1 MPPPFSSGGE
11 RPKICT
17 HFAAA
22 KEEEE
27 EEGKATVDVSKKE
40 REDGRERVME
50 SVFGSFR
57 WEVGPSHRRRLWIER
72 GRGGG
77 GPFINRRAKGGKDTD
92 GADFSWGKKKKK
104 VLVFQLNFFLHSLR
118 N

>member
-1 MPPPFSSGGE
+1 MPLPFSSGGE

-17 HFAAA
+17 NFAAA
-22 KEEEE
+22 KEEEEE

-40 REDGRERVME
+40 RGDGRERVME

-57 WEVGPSHRRRLWIER
+57 WEVGPRHRRRRLWIER
-72 GRGGG
+72 GGGG

-92 GADFSWGKKKKK
+92 GADFSWGEKKKKYCSS
-104 VLVFQLNFFLHSLR
+104 FLT
-118 N
+118 

>member
-1 MPPPFSSGGE
+1 MPPPFSSDGE

-27 EEGKATVDVSKKE
+27 GKATVDVSKKE
-40 REDGRERVME
+40 REEGRERERVME

-57 WEVGPSHRRRLWIER
+57 WEVGPRHRRRRLSIER
-72 GRGGG
+72 GRG
-77 GPFINRRAKGGKDTD
+77 
-92 GADFSWGKKKKK
+92 
-104 VLVFQLNFFLHSLR
+104 
-118 N
+118 